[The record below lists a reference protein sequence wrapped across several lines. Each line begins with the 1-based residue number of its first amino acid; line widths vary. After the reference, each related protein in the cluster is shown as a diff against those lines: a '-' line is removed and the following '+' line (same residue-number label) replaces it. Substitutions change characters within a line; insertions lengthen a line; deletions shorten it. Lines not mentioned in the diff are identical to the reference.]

1 MDNNKFSEVT
11 VVAIHGKGGIKNH
24 LPSLNWNR
32 QNLPGSHGLI
42 VSNIKLSDDEI
53 KDNDFLLLPDEMN
66 LDQYQDFMIYCLHRH
81 IHTDFALTVQSD
93 GWILNTDNWNDVF
106 FDFDYIGAPTHGAL
120 CNGIYYRWYEWWGK
134 QNPLVV
140 QNGGFSLRSKNFLE
154 APSRYGV
161 FKHLCDFPELNNEDV
176 QLSCFMRPTLE
187 RLGFRYAPIEVAR
200 LFSFEHLHPV
210 MHEDLDIKK
219 IFGQHSRFRELTD
232 SYKMLWKM
240 PDEVFNKIAWEDKVL
255 DLFKHYNY
263 EISTT

>member
-11 VVAIHGKGGIKNH
+11 VVAIHGKGDIKNH

-81 IHTDFALTVQSD
+81 IYTDFALTVQSD
-93 GWILNTDNWNDVF
+93 GWILNKDNWNDVF
-106 FDFDYIGAPTHGAL
+106 FDFDYIGAPTHAAL
-120 CNGIYYRWYEWWGK
+120 CNGIFYRFYEWWGK

-210 MHEDLDIKK
+210 MHENLDIKK
-219 IFGQHSRFRELTD
+219 IFGQPSRFRELTD